1 MRRRAVYEYK
11 YVPVE
16 REGWIFA
23 GFQNYREVIDREAA
37 QGWRF
42 VGWMPLDVTNGV
54 MTRIDLIFE
63 REA

>member
-1 MRRRAVYEYK
+1 MYEYK

-23 GFQNYREVIDREAA
+23 GFQGYREVIDREAD
-37 QGWRF
+37 GWRF
-42 VGWMPLDVTNGV
+42 VNWMPLDVTNGA

-63 REA
+63 REL